1 MASPA
6 LKNEKEIER
15 LVSSRDKKKNR
26 LPTIIAVTQE
36 KRQEKV
42 AELLKSNFAKVF
54 KRITDEVVEKLLEN
68 DTQQNVGFVSNEP
81 EKRNEKEIDTSF
93 QRSSKNSS
101 GEHSNSFE
109 LR

>member
-6 LKNEKEIER
+6 LKNEKEIEK
-15 LVSSRDKKKNR
+15 LVSSRDNKKNR

-68 DTQQNVGFVSNEP
+68 DAQQNVGFVSKP
-81 EKRNEKEIDTSF
+81 EKRNEKEIDASY